1 MSRRRGRRSPNPHDR
16 TVWRERHAPRGE
28 FTRVNIMCFSAVASF
43 VTAAVTGVIGVASL
57 ARVKD
62 MHEFPLAAAPVLFAV
77 QQGMEGLL
85 WLNLPLAA
93 DGSMATGLTLIFLLF
108 AEVLWPVY
116 APVAVLLAEPDARRR
131 RLILP
136 CLGLGIAVAA
146 YLAWRI
152 LTGAHTAHI
161 LDGHIVYVTTRGQ
174 SNLVAFA
181 YIAATSLPLLIS
193 SRRVIVGLGAIIFVG
208 GAVAYA
214 AYSEAFVSVWCFFG
228 AAASSVIV
236 FHFEHARRRRSAPAT
251 A

>member
-1 MSRRRGRRSPNPHDR
+1 
-16 TVWRERHAPRGE
+16 
-28 FTRVNIMCFSAVASF
+28 MCFSAVASF

-62 MHEFPLAAAPVLFAV
+62 ARELPLAAAPVLFAV
-77 QQGMEGLL
+77 QQGVEGLL

-93 DGSMATGLTLIFLLF
+93 DASTATSLTLIFLMF

-116 APVAVLLAEPDARRR
+116 APVAVLLAEPHAQRR
-131 RLILP
+131 RLIFP
-136 CLGLGIAVAA
+136 CLALGIGVAA

-152 LTGAHTAHI
+152 LTGLHTAHI
-161 LDGHIVYVTTRGQ
+161 VDGHIVYETTRGQ
-174 SNLVAFA
+174 SDLVAFA
-181 YIAATSLPLLIS
+181 YISATSLPLLIS
-193 SRRVIVGLGAIIFVG
+193 SRPAILGLGVIVFVG

-228 AAASSVIV
+228 AAASSVII
-236 FHFEHARRRRSAPAT
+236 FHFEHARRRRLTPAI